1 MTSEK
6 YKKTYMIDGQ
16 WSWAIGNSKR
26 LFNDSDS
33 SKQFVK
39 NPYLSEIK
47 FQDYSSFCVVPLNK
61 IYVLLGKKKFMFA
74 DGFKDLYV
82 EIAMSRCKEEL
93 EIWKDLNNV

>member
-1 MTSEK
+1 
-6 YKKTYMIDGQ
+6 MIDGQ

-26 LFNDSDS
+26 LFNNHDDGV
-33 SKQFVK
+33 KHFVK
-39 NPYLSEIK
+39 NPYLSDVQL
-47 FQDYSSFCVVPLNK
+47 QDYSSFCVVCLNG
-61 IYVLLGKKKFMFA
+61 IYVLLGKKKFIFA

>member
-6 YKKTYMIDGQ
+6 YKKTYMADGQ

-26 LFNDSDS
+26 LFNDYSITT
-33 SKQFVK
+33 QFVK
-39 NPYLSEIK
+39 NPYISDIR
-47 FQDYSSFCVVPLNK
+47 FQDYSSFCVVCLNSM
-61 IYVLLGKKKFMFA
+61 YVLLGKKKFMFA

>member
-26 LFNDSDS
+26 LFNNHDV
-33 SKQFVK
+33 KHFIK
-39 NPYLSEIK
+39 NPYLSDVRL
-47 FQDYSSFCVVPLNK
+47 QDYSSFCVVCLNG

-74 DGFKDLYV
+74 DGYAHLYV
-82 EIAMSRCKEEL
+82 EIAMSKHKEEL